1 MTDFLTVSYTLTC
14 EILTLLYY
22 MKPEKGAPFRRNL
35 SVWAIRGSTAPPP
48 PPPGTGSSYREN
60 AFYDS
65 HSLRNNFLVPLAN
78 FS

>member
-48 PPPGTGSSYREN
+48 PTPGHRIQ
-60 AFYDS
+60 
-65 HSLRNNFLVPLAN
+65 LP
-78 FS
+78 